1 MTEVQIHGIAVWAVI
16 GMAVAT
22 FLYLLRFTAPFGRH
36 YTGAGWGPHISNRIG
51 WVVMELPTT
60 VLFALIYF
68 NGDASRQWVPLVFL
82 AMWQAHYLHRTFV
95 FPFRTRTSGKKM
107 PLTVVGSGVLFNTVN
122 AYINARFVSHIGEY
136 SADWLSD
143 PRFLVGLAIFLAGM
157 ALNIRSDNIL
167 LKLRGSGEGEGEGE
181 GEYKI
186 PRGGAFR
193 YVSCPNY
200 LGEIIE
206 WAGWALATWSLA
218 GFAFFLY
225 TAANL
230 APRALSHHAWYRAR
244 FPDYPPDRKALIPG
258 IL

>member
-1 MTEVQIHGIAVWAVI
+1 VQIHGIVVWLVIALAVV
-16 GMAVAT
+16 T

-36 YTGAGWGPHISNRIG
+36 YAGAGWGPHISNRIG
-51 WVVMELPTT
+51 WVVMELPATA
-60 VLFALIYF
+60 LFALIYF
-68 NGDASRQWVPLVFL
+68 NGEASRQLVPLVFL
-82 AMWQAHYLHRTFV
+82 AMWQAHYLHRTLV
-95 FPFRTRTSGKKM
+95 FPFRTRTGGKKI
-107 PLTVVGSGVLFNTVN
+107 PIAVVASGFLFNLIN
-122 AYINARFVSHIGEY
+122 AYINARFVSSIGEY
-136 SADWLSD
+136 FTDWSSD
-143 PRFLVGLAIFLAGM
+143 PRFLAGVAIFVAGM

-167 LKLRGSGEGEGEGE
+167 LKLRSPENPG
-181 GEYKI
+181 YAI
-186 PRGGAFR
+186 PCGGAYR

-230 APRALSHHAWYRAR
+230 VPRALSHHRWYKAR
-244 FPDYPPDRKALIPG
+244 FADYPAERKALIPG